1 MVNQCDIFSEVE
13 KSRMNFSV
21 VTGQFWQLLLNGL
34 AVGLIYVLISLGYT
48 MVYGV
53 LRLINFANSEIFMIG
68 TFATVVVTQKFLHY
82 TSAHEALHG
91 VRLTLTLLLL
101 LLVSMLF
108 SGATAIFVELIAY
121 RRLRSK
127 GTNRLASL
135 ISAIGTSIVLSE
147 SVRIITKSAPVPTPR
162 LLTKFN
168 LVTFHGVNMRVD
180 TVLVIFGALALYLI
194 VDRFVSKTLLGKAI
208 RAVSMSEDTSKL
220 MGINLNRVISATF
233 LIGGLVTGAA
243 AFFYMQVYETTVFNI
258 GFNLGLAAF
267 TAAVLGG
274 IGNIRGAFYGGLALG
289 LFEEFATAI
298 VGGQWKSVTVFT
310 VLVLILLL
318 RPNGLF
324 GEAIQQSRV

>member
-1 MVNQCDIFSEVE
+1 
-13 KSRMNFSV
+13 MNFSV
-21 VTGQFWQLLLNGL
+21 VTSQFWQLLLNGL

-68 TFATVVVTQKFLHY
+68 TFGTVVVTQQVLHY
-82 TSAHEALHG
+82 TSSHEALHG
-91 VRLTLTLLLL
+91 IHLVLVLLLIL
-101 LLVSMLF
+101 VVSMIF
-108 SGATAIFVELIAY
+108 SAVTALLVELIAY
-121 RRLRSK
+121 RRLRAK
-127 GTNRLASL
+127 GSNRLASL

-147 SVRIITKSAPVPTPR
+147 GIRIVTKSAPVPTPR

-168 LVTFHGVNMRVD
+168 IVTFHGVGLRVD
-180 TVLVIFGALALYLI
+180 TVMVIVGALVLYFA

-243 AFFYMQVYETTVFNI
+243 AFFYMQVYETTVFNV

-274 IGNIRGAFYGGLALG
+274 IGNIRGAFYGGLTLG
-289 LFEEFATAI
+289 LFEEFASAVI
-298 VGGQWKSVTVFT
+298 GGQWKAVTVFS
-310 VLVLILLL
+310 VLVLVLLL

-324 GEAIQQSRV
+324 GEAITQSRV